1 MILEIYLPSIFN
13 DKDFLGLRMLAK
25 PFKSKKGLNS
35 PLFLLAAKK
44 TQLTASS

>member
-1 MILEIYLPSIFN
+1 
-13 DKDFLGLRMLAK
+13 MLAK

-44 TQLTASS
+44 TQLTASP